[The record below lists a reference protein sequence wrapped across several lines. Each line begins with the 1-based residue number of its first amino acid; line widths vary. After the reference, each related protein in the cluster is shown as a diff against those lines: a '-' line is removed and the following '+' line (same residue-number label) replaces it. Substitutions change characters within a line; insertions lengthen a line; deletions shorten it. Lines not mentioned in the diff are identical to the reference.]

1 VNSVLDANSNKTITK
16 KICLKGSKLCWAK
29 GKGPVIKY
37 RGGGLEKKGGG
48 GTIFMLAKGGPEKIV
63 HYIRGGLC
71 VNMFQFTLLIP
82 LDERNSLLLDR
93 VK

>member
-1 VNSVLDANSNKTITK
+1 MNSVLDANSNKTITK

-48 GTIFMLAKGGPEKIV
+48 APFSCLQKVGQRKLYT
-63 HYIRGGLC
+63 
-71 VNMFQFTLLIP
+71 TLG
-82 LDERNSLLLDR
+82 
-93 VK
+93 VGYV